1 MKLELEVREKEFV
14 NDKKEVIKYNVFIV
28 DILGEEFKLNP
39 NKDDKKII
47 NYLLKQLK
55 DVSEE

>member
-14 NDKKEVIKYNVFIV
+14 NDKKEVIKYNVFILEL
-28 DILGEEFKLNP
+28 LGEEFRLNP
-39 NKDDKKII
+39 SKEDKKMI

-55 DVSEE
+55 EVEE

>member
-1 MKLELEVREKEFV
+1 MKLELDVREKEFV

-28 DILGEEFKLNP
+28 DILGEEFKLSP

>member
-14 NDKKEVIKYNVFIV
+14 NDKKEVIKYNVFIL
-28 DILGEEFKLNP
+28 DILGEEFRLNP
-39 NKDDKKII
+39 SKEDKKMI

-55 DVSEE
+55 EVEE